1 MNDTIVTLKKGEG
14 RTIKAG
20 GLWIFDNEIDTIT
33 GSFKN
38 GEIVNVRDFDGYPM
52 GRGYINQNSKIR
64 IRLMTRH
71 IDQPIDEEFLRMRV
85 QNAWD
90 YRKTT
95 VDTSSCRIIFGD
107 ADFLPG
113 LVVDKYEDVLV
124 VQCLALGMEAFKLTI
139 VNLLKEIL
147 KADGIR
153 IRGVYERSDANERTK
168 EGLTKVKGF
177 IGDEFDTSVE
187 IQENGVR
194 YLVDV
199 VNGQKTGFFLDQ
211 KYNRLA
217 MQRICKGKKVLD
229 CFTHM
234 GTFALNAGLAGA
246 TDVTGLDIS
255 EYAIQQ
261 AQENAKRNHLEQT
274 VHFRC
279 ANVLDELPGLAQ
291 EGEKYDVVILDPPAF
306 TKSRE
311 ATKNAIK
318 GYREINM
325 KGLKLVKDGGY
336 LATCSCSHFM
346 TQELLAKTIQEAA
359 RSAHKRLRQV
369 EFRTQSPDH
378 PILWAADESYY
389 LKFYIFQVV
398 DEK

>member
-14 RTIKAG
+14 RIIKAG

-147 KADGIR
+147 KADDIR